1 MNCLWFFDLFDEL
14 HVNFMN
20 LMCYVNL
27 LCWIEPLKGFFA
39 RACLGRHGHDG
50 LAGPS
55 GQPGTARG
63 YLGRAWA
70 VVVARGLA
78 RHGTACSSGRAGPTD
93 LGPGPV
99 VPGPCRAG
107 RPIWPTIYVPFD
119 GDKRIWITVSSA
131 VVVPFSSLLN
141 MSEVQLPF
149 FKWMLVF
156 LHLFSGKKIP
166 TYS

>member
-1 MNCLWFFDLFDEL
+1 MLVPVQVLGL
-14 HVNFMN
+14 V
-20 LMCYVNL
+20 L
-27 LCWIEPLKGFFA
+27 GFFA

-70 VVVARGLA
+70 VPVGW
-78 RHGTACSSGRAGPTD
+78 HGTACSSGHAGPTD

-107 RPIWPTIYVPFD
+107 RPIWPIIPSN
-119 GDKRIWITVSSA
+119 KA
-131 VVVPFSSLLN
+131 VVVASVYPDPVI
-141 MSEVQLPF
+141 MVQLEPAAGRPPATTSF
-149 FKWMLVF
+149 AVDDDDLAFGF
-156 LHLFSGKKIP
+156 ATP
-166 TYS
+166 PP